1 MSDFSDFS
9 DLFDAEVAKIEESD
23 EVHDLRE
30 ALREANDKLRKTK
43 ITSELVARAAFE
55 GAKSAVLAQKR
66 QPIKPFV
73 SKPSKGKD
81 KSEVALWHLTDWQGA
96 KKTVSYDSDVMVE
109 RAHRFVDKALSIT
122 DIQRHDHPVDD
133 CVILIGGDM
142 IEGLF
147 NFSTQPYE
155 IDATLFDQFVNVAD
169 LLDQVMRRA
178 AGHYKTVKVVAEW
191 GNHGRIGSKRDAVP
205 RSDNADRMTYHL
217 ASVMGR
223 DLKNVEWSIVAD
235 DIQRVEVGNY
245 RALVIHGDEVGRN
258 GFASPSTIANHVAR
272 WKSGSYRV
280 DGEPWNFHDVYVG
293 HYHNHQEVSLPDGI
307 GAVYFT
313 GSTESDNRYA
323 RDSMAASAV
332 PTQRLHFIDPRKGSV
347 TAQYRVRLDS

>member
-1 MSDFSDFS
+1 MSTSDFSAA
-9 DLFDAEVAKIEESD
+9 FDDEATRIESND
-23 EVHDLRE
+23 EIYDLRE
-30 ALREANDKLRKTK
+30 ALREANARLKKAK
-43 ITSELVARAAFE
+43 ITSDTVAEAAFA

-66 QPIKPFV
+66 QVIKPFV
-73 SKPSKGKD
+73 SLKAKKGDD

-96 KKTVSYDSDVMVE
+96 KKTVSYNSDVMVE

-122 DIQRHDHPVDD
+122 DIQRHDHPIKEA
-133 CVILIGGDM
+133 VILLGGDM

-147 NFSTQPYE
+147 NFPTQPYE

-178 AGHYKTVKVVAEW
+178 SGHYDKVQVVAEW
-191 GNHGRIGSKRDAVP
+191 GNHGRLGSKRDAVP
-205 RSDNADRMTYHL
+205 KSDNADRMTYQL

-245 RALVIHGDEVGRN
+245 RALLIHGDEVGRN
-258 GFASPSTIANHVAR
+258 GFASPSTISQHVAR

-280 DGEPWNFHDVYVG
+280 KGDPWPFRDVYVG
-293 HYHNHQEVSLPDGI
+293 HYHNHMQMSLPDGE
-307 GAVYFT
+307 GAVYYT

-323 RDSMAASAV
+323 RDSMAASAI
-332 PTQRLHFIDPRKGSV
+332 PSQRLHFVEPRKGMV
-347 TAQYRVRLDS
+347 TAQYQILLDE